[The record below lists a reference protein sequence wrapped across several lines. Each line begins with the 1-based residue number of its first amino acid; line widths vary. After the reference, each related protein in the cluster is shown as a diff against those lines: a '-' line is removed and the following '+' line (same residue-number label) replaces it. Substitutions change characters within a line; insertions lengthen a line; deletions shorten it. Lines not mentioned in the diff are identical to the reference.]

1 MNSIDGVKKAA
12 ILLISL
18 GAETS
23 SKIMKLLPDSFIQKV
38 SYEIANTDAV
48 SPEQRDSVLEEFVN
62 TAKAKQ
68 YVLDG
73 GIDYAR
79 DLLRQALG
87 PKKAKE
93 IIELLNQLQFRE
105 RPFNI
110 ARKADTLQLANV
122 LADEHP
128 QTVAMIMCYIQPEK
142 AADILSQFPSDFQV
156 EVAERIGTITSVSPL
171 VIEKIEKVIENKF
184 SNFVDND
191 SENIGGVHSLVKILN
206 SASRSTEK
214 NILAD
219 LEKRQ
224 PELSSE
230 VKAGL
235 FTFEDITT
243 LEKLDVQKVLRDVQN
258 DDLVLALKG
267 TTDSI
272 RDFIFDNLS
281 TRAVDNLKEEL
292 EFMGPTRLSAVE
304 EAQQRIV
311 GLIRKLDESGEI
323 YIERGDQDAVIE

>member
-87 PKKAKE
+87 PQKAKE

-191 SENIGGVHSLVKILN
+191 SENIGGGVHSLVKILN

-230 VKAGL
+230 VKAGSSRL
-235 FTFEDITT
+235 KI
-243 LEKLDVQKVLRDVQN
+243 LRH
-258 DDLVLALKG
+258 LKNWMFKK
-267 TTDSI
+267 SCVM
-272 RDFIFDNLS
+272 F
-281 TRAVDNLKEEL
+281 K
-292 EFMGPTRLSAVE
+292 
-304 EAQQRIV
+304 
-311 GLIRKLDESGEI
+311 
-323 YIERGDQDAVIE
+323 